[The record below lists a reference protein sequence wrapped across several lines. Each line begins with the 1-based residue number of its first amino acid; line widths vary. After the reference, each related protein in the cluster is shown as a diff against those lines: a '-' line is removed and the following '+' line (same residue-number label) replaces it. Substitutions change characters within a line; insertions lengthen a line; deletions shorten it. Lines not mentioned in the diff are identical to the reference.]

1 MNIHTLTYIHR
12 ILQADVA
19 QREEVYN
26 NAHNL
31 AREYE
36 RKCDACE
43 RKCDACERDG
53 TGSHGLRKLAAEQM
67 EASDEFRAQFIEAQ
81 RALRDFEQHEW
92 D

>member
-12 ILQADVA
+12 LLQADVA

-43 RKCDACERDG
+43 QDG
-53 TGSHGLRKLAAEQM
+53 TGSHGLRKLATEQM
-67 EASDEFRAQFIEAQ
+67 DASDEFRAQFIEAQ

-92 D
+92 N